1 MKPLL
6 PRLDANRP
14 ATVEEKRRT
23 FSWRDRAVSFR
34 PAFRGVYLLLRW
46 EHNAWLHQG
55 AAVLTVA
62 AGCWWSISRLEW
74 CAVVFAIGSVLG
86 AEAFN
91 TAVESLADAVHPER
105 SALVGRAKDLAAAGV
120 LLVSAGAAGVGL
132 IIFAPRL
139 LAWWR

>member
-1 MKPLL
+1 M
-6 PRLDANRP
+6 
-14 ATVEEKRRT
+14 
-23 FSWRDRAVSFR
+23 SFR

-55 AAVLTVA
+55 VAVLTVA

-74 CAVVFAIGSVLG
+74 CAVVFAIGSLLG